1 MDSSGGPSWRLR
13 VSLKSNLFTK
23 GMTDLATAL
32 QGKFEAGF
40 TDYLWKIVKDLPD
53 EVWETC
59 VKRLALLV
67 KKPADLTVGDFMS
80 TVREIRQ
87 ERALQDSRWHSKPV
101 LPEPDWR
108 RMYETL
114 SKDDKVPAAAKDI
127 ALQLMVRKERKLNA
141 GAPGGKPAR
150 RKSPS

>member
-1 MDSSGGPSWRLR
+1 M
-13 VSLKSNLFTK
+13 SLDSNLFVK
-23 GMTDLATAL
+23 GMTDLSTAL

-40 TDYLWKIVKDLPD
+40 TDYLWKLVKDLPD
-53 EVWETC
+53 DVWETC
-59 VKRLALLV
+59 VKRLALLI

-87 ERALQDSRWHSKPV
+87 ERALQASHWRSTPA

-114 SKDDKVPAAAKDI
+114 SRDEKVPAAAKDI
-127 ALQLMVRKERKLNA
+127 ALQLMVRKERKQTA
-141 GAPGGKPAR
+141 GASGGKPAR
-150 RKSPS
+150 RKSP